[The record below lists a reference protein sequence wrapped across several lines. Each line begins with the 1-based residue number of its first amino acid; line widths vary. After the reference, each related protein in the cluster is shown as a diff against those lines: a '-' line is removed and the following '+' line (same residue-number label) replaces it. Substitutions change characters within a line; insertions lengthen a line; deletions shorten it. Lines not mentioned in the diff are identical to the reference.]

1 MGQRRKKRRVRA
13 QFESICSRKGAKAQ
27 RRKGARRKT
36 QDAKRINEF
45 RVFFLF
51 FASLREI
58 LVKLHHYQTKKQI
71 DFLTEQV
78 YRAAVQF

>member
-1 MGQRRKKRRVRA
+1 LKVYA
-13 QFESICSRKGAKAQ
+13 PEKAQ
-27 RRKGARRKT
+27 RRKGAKAQRRKT